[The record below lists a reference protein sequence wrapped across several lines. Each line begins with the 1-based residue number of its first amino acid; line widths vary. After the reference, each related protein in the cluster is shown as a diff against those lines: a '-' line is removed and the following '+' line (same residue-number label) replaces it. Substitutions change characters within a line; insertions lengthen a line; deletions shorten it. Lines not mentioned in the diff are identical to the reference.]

1 MFIFNMK
8 EAFCKWYKIFT
19 KLLSNTALPYV
30 KCFTTPVC
38 MHSFFMMIPQEDVN
52 FWPPTFPTQ
61 VLFIT
66 KKKKKN

>member
-52 FWPPTFPTQ
+52 F
-61 VLFIT
+61 
-66 KKKKKN
+66 